1 MWASSELP
9 LRVLSGDLGPAPSS
23 CDAHKSADLGG
34 SLADLRAVHSCST
47 PASGCHEN
55 EYCPPMR
62 FGLVFFPGSPSE
74 MLEIATTSE
83 QLGYDALYTG
93 DHLFAWWNPNWPILD
108 GWVTLGALVQNTT
121 KIRLGSLVANLSWRD
136 PVQMARTVIALD
148 QFSGGRIDVGVGAG
162 RFADQVMGGM
172 HEMSGSE
179 RVARLDEGLVVLDRL
194 LRNDLEP
201 FAGRFTTY
209 QGAGT
214 TPGCVQQP
222 RPSLIVA
229 AHGPRALRV
238 AALRGDVWSTYG
250 GVEDL
255 TVDELVAVTRER
267 NDDLGEACE
276 SVGRDPASIG
286 RSLLLM
292 PNNGVDPW
300 GDPGALCTLVEQLRA
315 MNFDELVFHLPF
327 PYDRAA
333 FERTSLEVLPPLR

>member
-1 MWASSELP
+1 
-9 LRVLSGDLGPAPSS
+9 
-23 CDAHKSADLGG
+23 
-34 SLADLRAVHSCST
+34 
-47 PASGCHEN
+47 
-55 EYCPPMR
+55 MR
-62 FGLVFFPGSPSE
+62 FGLISLSTSPSK
-74 MLEIATTSE
+74 MLEAATVSE
-83 QLGYDALYTG
+83 QLGYDALYAA
-93 DHLFAWWNPNWPILD
+93 DHLFAYFAADWPFLD
-108 GWVTLGALVQNTT
+108 GWATLGAWVQNTT
-121 KIRLGSLVANLSWRD
+121 KIRLGPLVANLSWRD

-201 FAGRFTTY
+201 FSGRFTTY
-209 QGAGT
+209 QDART

-229 AHGPRALRV
+229 AHGPKALRV
-238 AALRGDVWSTYG
+238 AALRGDVWSSYG

-267 NDDLGEACE
+267 NEGLRAACE

-300 GDPGALCTLVEQLRA
+300 GDPDALRA
-315 MNFDELVFHLPF
+315 FAEHLHAMKFDELVLGF
-327 PYDRAA
+327 PSPDRRVA
-333 FERTSLEVLPPLR
+333 FERTSLDVLPQLR

>member
-1 MWASSELP
+1 
-9 LRVLSGDLGPAPSS
+9 
-23 CDAHKSADLGG
+23 
-34 SLADLRAVHSCST
+34 
-47 PASGCHEN
+47 
-55 EYCPPMR
+55 MR
-62 FGLVFFPGSPSE
+62 FGLISFPATPAG
-74 MLEIATTSE
+74 MLEVATMGE

-93 DHLFAWWNPNWPILD
+93 DHLFAWWDQNWPILD
-108 GWVTLGALVQNTT
+108 GWATLGAWVQNTT
-121 KIRLGSLVANLSWRD
+121 KIRLGPLVANLSWRD

-172 HEMSGSE
+172 HEMTGSE

-201 FAGRFTTY
+201 FTGRFTTY

-222 RPSLIVA
+222 RPQLIVA
-229 AHGPRALRV
+229 AHGPKAMRV
-238 AALRGDVWSTYG
+238 AATRGDVWSTYG

-267 NDDLGEACE
+267 NDDLREACE

-286 RSLLLM
+286 RSLLWM
-292 PNNGVDPW
+292 VNHGVDPW
-300 GDPGALCTLVEQLRA
+300 GDPDTLRAFVEQLHA
-315 MNFDELVFHLPF
+315 MNFDELVFHLPSRGQ
-327 PYDRAA
+327 RAG
-333 FERTSLEVLPPLR
+333 FDRTSLEVLPQLR